1 MNYFR
6 LLAPVSIC
14 TILVS
19 TWTPVGANSLPSARS
34 MTNKHQLI
42 SLAADTAIDY
52 YNSGIDKYK
61 AGDLRGA
68 LAEFNKA
75 INLQED
81 FVSAYVN
88 RANIKDDLG
97 DPSGAL
103 VDYATALKY
112 EQNDP
117 NIYYNRGL
125 TYSRLKQYEKAVN
138 DYDRAIAINPEY
150 APPYTGRA
158 IIKYDILG
166 DKEGGLQ
173 DLKTAADLYKKQG
186 NDTKA
191 GEIMTIYNKLK
202 N

>member
-1 MNYFR
+1 MNYFH
-6 LLAPVSIC
+6 LLSPVLIG
-14 TILVS
+14 TVLVTS
-19 TWTPVGANSLPSARS
+19 WTPVQATGLPVT
-34 MTNKHQLI
+34 TNIVSNNQLI
-42 SLAADTAIDY
+42 GLAADSATDF
-52 YNSGIDKYK
+52 YNRGVDKYQ

-68 LAEFNKA
+68 LAEFDEA
-75 INLQED
+75 IRLQED

-103 VDYATALKY
+103 VDYANALKY
-112 EQNDP
+112 EKSDA

-125 TYSRLKQYEKAVN
+125 TYSRLKQYEKAMN

-158 IIKYDILG
+158 IIKHDVLG
-166 DKEGGLQ
+166 DKDGGLQ
-173 DLKTAADLYKKQG
+173 DLKMAAELYQKQG
-186 NDTKA
+186 NEAKSK
-191 GEIMTIYNKLK
+191 EIMAIYDKLS